1 MDYTI
6 QAVERATGV
15 AGSRLRTWERRYG
28 VPDPP
33 RSPSGRRLYSEAD
46 VQLVR
51 RMAALIDA
59 GISVAQ
65 AAEAVK
71 AGETWAPPAP
81 KEVEPPPP
89 SIVGELVQ
97 AARDLDG
104 ERVDGLLVS
113 ASHDLG
119 WGEALDTVVFPAIRR
134 VGDEWM
140 AGRFT
145 PAHEHLLSEAVRLR
159 LDAAVAA
166 VGPGTGG
173 PLVMLACPED
183 EMHDLGL
190 ASLRL
195 LLRQAGFS
203 VAYLGADVPS
213 TALIQA
219 VEQVQPQAVVLSG
232 ISWASEP
239 TIGLVTRELLGS
251 KWRGQIFFGG
261 SAVQGTGAL
270 GIPGELLPV
279 PLIEAVAKI
288 RMHLGAGG

>member
-1 MDYTI
+1 MEYTV

-28 VPDPP
+28 VPAPP

-51 RMAALIDA
+51 RMAALIEA

-71 AGETWAPPAP
+71 VGDTWAPHAP
-81 KEVEPPPP
+81 KQAEPPPSP
-89 SIVGELVQ
+89 LVGELVE
-97 AARDLDG
+97 AARNLDA
-104 ERVDGLLVS
+104 ERVDVLLIK
-113 ASHDLG
+113 ASRDLG
-119 WGEALDTVVFPAIRR
+119 WGAALDSVVFPTLRQ

-159 LDAAVAA
+159 LHAAVADTGRSA
-166 VGPGTGG
+166 GG
-173 PLVMLACPED
+173 PLVVMACPED

-195 LLRQAGFS
+195 LLRQAGIS
-203 VAYLGADVPS
+203 VTYLGADVPS

-219 VEQVQPQAVVLSG
+219 VEQLQPRAVVLSG
-232 ISWASEP
+232 VSWASDP
-239 TIGLVTRELLGS
+239 AIALVARELFQC
-251 KWRGQIFFGG
+251 KWRGQVFFGG
-261 SAVQGTGAL
+261 SALNLTGGL
-270 GIPGELLPV
+270 GIPGELLPNRLV
-279 PLIEAVAKI
+279 DAAAMI
-288 RMHLGAGG
+288 RSHLDARA